1 MTPTLSKPKTVI
13 GFLGSTLDA
22 AKFGPPRWYKWRP
35 TVSICMQEDLRV
47 DRFVLL
53 HGEQHQRLADIVAN
67 DIRDVSPETEVTP
80 HTINFEDPWDFE
92 EVYTKLLDFAQG
104 FAFDP
109 DTNDYLIH
117 ITTGTHVAQICLF
130 LLTEARFLPGKL
142 LQTQP
147 RRGQP
152 QPIGTWGAIDL
163 DLSRYDSIATRF
175 AETSAQSAHFLKSG
189 IETRNPAFNQMI
201 EEIEAVAMRSRAPIL
216 LMGPTG
222 AGKSQLARKIYELKK
237 LRHQV
242 SGPFVEVNCA
252 TLKGD
257 SAMSALFGHKKGAFT
272 GAASERAGLLKSADK
287 GVLFLDEIGELG
299 LDEQA
304 MILRAIEEGR
314 FLPVGADREATSE
327 FQLIAGTNRNLMT
340 AVRDGTFRDDLFAR
354 LNLWTFTLPGLA
366 ERREDI
372 EPNLEYE
379 LERFVER
386 EGSQVTFNKEARD
399 AYLAFA
405 TGPGATWEGN
415 FRDLAASVTRMATLS
430 PSGRIDRNA
439 ANLEIKRLQALWS
452 GGTALSLSI
461 DEGPLHGLLSK
472 DALDQIDPF
481 DRVQLDYVVSICRKS
496 RSLSEAGRMLF
507 AKSREQRKS
516 TNDADRLRKYLA
528 RFGVSW
534 DQITG

>member
-1 MTPTLSKPKTVI
+1 MKPLTVF

-22 AKFGPPRWYKWRP
+22 AKFGPSRWNKWRP
-35 TVSICMQEDLRV
+35 TVSICMQDDLRV
-47 DRFVLL
+47 DRFVLI
-53 HGEQHQRLADIVAN
+53 HGEQHQKLADWVKR
-67 DIRDVSPETEVTP
+67 DIADVSPETEVSP
-80 HTINFEDPWDFE
+80 QILNFGDPWDFE
-92 EVYTKLLDFAQG
+92 EVYGKLLDFARE
-104 FAFDP
+104 FPFDP
-109 DTNDYLIH
+109 DNNDYLIH

-152 QPIGTWGAIDL
+152 QPIGTWNAIDL

-175 AETSAQSAHFLKSG
+175 ADASAESTSFLKSG
-189 IETRNPAFNQMI
+189 IETRNEAFNRMI
-201 EEIEAVAMRSRAPIL
+201 EEIEQVAIRSRAPIL

-222 AGKSQLARKIYELKK
+222 AGKSQLARKVYELKK

-242 SGPFVEVNCA
+242 VGPFVEVNCA

-272 GAASERAGLLKSADK
+272 GAASDRAGLLKSADT

-314 FLPVGADREATSE
+314 FLPVGADTEATSD
-327 FQLIAGTNRNLMT
+327 FQLIAGTNRNLVE
-340 AVRDGTFRDDLFAR
+340 AVAEGTFRDDLFAR
-354 LNLWTFTLPGLA
+354 LNLWTFALPGLA

-372 EPNLEYE
+372 APNLEYE
-379 LERFVER
+379 LERFAER
-386 EGSQVTFNKEARD
+386 EGTRVTFNKEARD
-399 AYLAFA
+399 AYLSFA
-405 TGPGATWEGN
+405 ECPAASWHGN

-430 PSGRIDRNA
+430 PNGRIDKQA
-439 ANLEIKRLQALWS
+439 VDFELARLKALWS
-452 GGTALSLSI
+452 GETVAAGDSL
-461 DEGPLHGLLSK
+461 EGLLPASS
-472 DALDQIDPF
+472 LDRIDPF
-481 DRVQLDYVVSICRKS
+481 DRVQLAFVVETCRAS
-496 RSLSEAGRMLF
+496 RNLSEAGRTLF
-507 AKSREQRKS
+507 EHSRKARKS

-528 RFGVSW
+528 RFDLDWAQLSRV
-534 DQITG
+534 D